1 MGYGPK
7 PLKVSLKPPYLPCLH
22 VILPPYVYL
31 LLGILGLF
39 LSPTS
44 FAEQVLKSHY
54 LNIKNKPLAEVVK
67 EFSVVFNIPFAVN
80 SDLADSQLV
89 INIQGEYPLDAA
101 LDSIFQETPITYEI
115 SEFGV
120 MIVPRPVLEATQEL
134 PAIDKITVT
143 GIRGTLKRARDIKYT
158 TTEISDAIAAED
170 MGNYSDIN
178 IAESLQGIP
187 GVTIT
192 REAGEGRQ
200 LSLRGTLP
208 DFTQVTLNNMPVLAN
223 NDSPMD
229 SREQKQRDRSFDFNV
244 FSSELFNQAQVLKA
258 YSVEQVSGGLAG
270 TVALQTSKPFDQP
283 GFNLIFSPQIGYN
296 QYSEGLAKSFTGLIS
311 NTWGNW
317 GYLLSAS
324 YGTREAEERGANT
337 FRWRPTALPQSSLTL
352 LPEALQASLQ
362 SGDVIMPK
370 GNRYSVWRSA
380 QSRLGVSLALQY
392 QDPKT
397 SITFDVLHALLDS
410 DRTEY
415 HLYPRGDQSTPI
427 IVDQT
432 KVLDVE
438 INSNQELVYGLYEN
452 ARVAT
457 ESRAQQTQ
465 TDYNQVV
472 LNAKTAINDNLSVAL
487 VAGIEDS
494 NFDIPLSN
502 KIYTKGQSNLSVDY
516 RADRFFADIHYDND
530 LLAADMWQ
538 MQEID
543 LEEYSAH
550 TRYQHAEISFEH
562 QLKSGFSA
570 KWGGEYTQFSNAS
583 ISLYQDNLLKDNWAA
598 FANGVALG
606 ELDEH
611 GAISRD
617 NTLPQHLVTP
627 LYAHPKVNWLR
638 LQTNTAIEYFGID
651 PFHLTNNSLEITQ
664 LQNETTETKKSAFVL
679 MSWGNTDLD
688 AKFGLR
694 LQQEKVKVNYHLT
707 TGDFSSAKTHQTLLP
722 SINLSWEFEPDW
734 LIRAGV
740 SRNTARPSLNDLSSA
755 PTYLEDSN
763 TLLGLN
769 DSLAPYISNNLDLAL
784 EGYIQDN
791 ILFSFSA
798 FYKRISDFIAT
809 KSETIRFADTGLA
822 NILPTTNLSSD
833 SLVKLVTKDN
843 HESASLSGIETMLA
857 YEWSHLPAPWKNI
870 GMIGQYTF
878 TNGSMNYY
886 NELTG
891 EKLFRKA
898 FPYLSKQTASVTLYY
913 ETDLLSTRISAT
925 YRDKYIH
932 QVNSQTLNEED
943 ETGFHATVYIDAS
956 LAYQLSPQ
964 WQFKIQAQNLSNQ
977 REEQYSDS
985 ADRAY
990 NSVTS
995 GRTYYLGLT
1004 YQY

>member
-1 MGYGPK
+1 MK
-7 PLKVSLKPPYLPCLH
+7 ASLSSPHASYL
-22 VILPPYVYL
+22 ILVMNRYICWM
-31 LLGILGLF
+31 LGILGIIF
-39 LSPTS
+39 SSAS
-44 FAEQVLKSHY
+44 FAVPQLKTHY
-54 LNIKNKPLAEVVK
+54 INIKDKPLAEIVK
-67 EFSVVFNIPFAVN
+67 QFSVLFNIPFAVN
-80 SDLADSQLV
+80 SKLADSKLRF
-89 INIQGEYPLDAA
+89 NIEGKYPLGEA
-101 LDSIFQETPITYEI
+101 LDSIFQKTPITYEV

-120 MIVPRPVLEATQEL
+120 MILPRSIIETTQEF
-134 PAIDKITVT
+134 PSIDKIIVT

-178 IAESLQGIP
+178 IAESLQNIP

-208 DFTQVTLNNMPVLAN
+208 DFTQVTLNGMPVLAN

-283 GFNLIFSPQIGYN
+283 GFNLIFSPQLGSN
-296 QYSEGLAKSFTGLIS
+296 QYSEGLAQRFTGLVS

-317 GYLLSAS
+317 GSLLSVS
-324 YGTREAEERGANT
+324 YGTRDSEERGANT
-337 FRWRPTALPQSSLTL
+337 FRWRATALPETSLTL
-352 LPEALQASLQ
+352 LPETLKSSLL

-370 GNRYSVWRSA
+370 GNRYSIWRST
-380 QSRLGVSLALQY
+380 QNRLGVGLALQY
-392 QDPKT
+392 QNTKT
-397 SITFDVLHALLDS
+397 SITLDVLHALLDS

-432 KVLDVE
+432 KVLDAE
-438 INSNQELVYGLYEN
+438 INTHQELVYGLYEN

-472 LNAKTAINDNLSVAL
+472 LNATTAINDSLSISI

-550 TRYQHAEISFEH
+550 TRYQHAEVSFEN
-562 QLKSGFSA
+562 QLNAGFSVR
-570 KWGGEYTQFSNAS
+570 WGGEHTHFSNAS
-583 ISLYQDNLLKDNWAA
+583 ISLFQDNLLKDNWAA
-598 FANGVALG
+598 FANGVSLG
-606 ELDEH
+606 EQDEN
-611 GAISRD
+611 GYISRD
-617 NTLPQHLVTP
+617 NTLPLHLTAP
-627 LYAHPKVNWLR
+627 LTAHPNANWLR
-638 LQTNTAIEYFGID
+638 LQTNAAMQYFDID
-651 PFHLTNNSLEITQ
+651 PFDLANNPQEITQ
-664 LQNETTETKKSAFVL
+664 LQNQTTETKNSAYAL
-679 MSWGNTDLD
+679 MSWGNTKLD

-694 LQQEKVKVNYHLT
+694 FQQERVKVSYNLT
-707 TGDFSSAKTHQTLLP
+707 TGDLTATETHKTLLP
-722 SINLSWEFEPDW
+722 SINVSWEFEPDW
-734 LIRAGV
+734 LIRAGL
-740 SRNTARPSLNDLSSA
+740 SRNTARPSLSDLSSP

-769 DSLAPYISNNLDLAL
+769 YSLAPYISSNIDLAL
-784 EGYIQDN
+784 EGYINDN

-798 FYKRISDFIAT
+798 FHKRISDFIAA
-809 KSETIRFADTGLA
+809 KAETVKFADTGLP
-822 NILPTTNLSSD
+822 NIWPDLTSD

-843 HESASLSGIETMLA
+843 HESASISGVETMLA
-857 YEWSHLPAPWKNI
+857 YEWSHLPAPWKNM
-870 GMIGQYTF
+870 GAIGQYTF

-891 EKLFRKA
+891 DKLFRKA
-898 FPYLSKQTASVTLYY
+898 FPYLSKQTASLTLYY
-913 ETDLLSTRISAT
+913 ETDLLSTRVSAT

-932 QVNSQTLNEED
+932 QVNSQTLEEED
-943 ETGFHATVYIDAS
+943 ETGFHSTVYIDAN
-956 LAYQLSPQ
+956 LAYRLSPN
-964 WQFKIQAQNLSNQ
+964 WQFKVQAQNLSNQ
-977 REEQYSDS
+977 REEQYSDT

-1004 YQY
+1004 FQY